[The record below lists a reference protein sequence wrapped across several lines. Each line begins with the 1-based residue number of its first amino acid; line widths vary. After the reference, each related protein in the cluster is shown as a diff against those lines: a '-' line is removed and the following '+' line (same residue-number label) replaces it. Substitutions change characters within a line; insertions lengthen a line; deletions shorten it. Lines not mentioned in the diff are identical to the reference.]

1 MIYRFYHI
9 PGVTPRDIINKKLS
23 DMPGF
28 FRQVSVT
35 AEARGPEI
43 TVDFVDTTDPHV
55 RTLGTTTHICT
66 TPNTENT
73 GIWSTWYRVTSVIE
87 IAPATSTQGR
97 TWRLTATLAA
107 LQTVVTNSLETWT
120 ADGVTRR
127 LIDAQRWELT
137 QAGVR
142 DFCQYGQGVVSGAR
156 RIRELA
162 GTLEFSNLNDMCVI
176 VTAFPS
182 AIDGTTEQIAAAGG
196 YQNGAPQS
204 YVLTS
209 NSDIEYG
216 QAALG
221 HVGVLLTDTA
231 VRNFIYRV
239 QLLPYSSIIQ
249 HMTLGTEV
257 LFKRSPD
264 VTPQGARRIS
274 AYEYPFNSLVVSLDA
289 FRQSGIAYK
298 NAYANPQI
306 SFEYGGNVL
315 ARFDVFNHETD
326 STTLTNVSVQLGVAC
341 SMGVN
346 FYAKFVRNNVVLGY
360 ASLPIPEVMGSSD
373 GSLHWY
379 ETTGRN
385 LTASA
390 WQSTGQTAAMTG
402 SGVALGLIAGGP
414 IGAAVGAA
422 VGAGVSIASTWATT
436 ERQLELGAQQA
447 RQTLETVGIGP
458 SNLFAQSPNTAKLC
472 AFFDRIPASEV
483 SRLDRYFRRHG
494 YTGAWTRDNLT
505 TLDRQNFESFAG
517 SGTFSI
523 WADQAPDVTV
533 DYNDLHDRANAEL
546 SGGVTVWSTSSIG
559 NYSVSNDPVN

>member
-1 MIYRFYHI
+1 MVYRFYHI
-9 PGVTPRDIINKKLS
+9 PGVTPRDIIDKKYV
-23 DMPGF
+23 DMPGYF
-28 FRQVSVT
+28 TSRT
-35 AEARGPEI
+35 LPAEARGPEI
-43 TVDFVDTTDPHV
+43 TVDFVDLLAAGA
-55 RTLGTTTHICT
+55 RSIGTTTHIVTCMSASY
-66 TPNTENT
+66 ERV
-73 GIWSTWYRVTSVIE
+73 WSTWYRVTSVIE
-87 IAPATSTQGR
+87 IAPATETQGR

-107 LQTVVTNSLETWT
+107 LQTFVTNSLETWT

-127 LIDAQRWELT
+127 LIDAQRWDLT
-137 QAGVR
+137 QAGVH

-162 GTLEFSNLNDMCVI
+162 GTLEFSNLNGMCVI

-182 AIDGTTEQIAAAGG
+182 AIDGITEQIAAAGG

-209 NSDIEYG
+209 NSAIEYG

-221 HVGVLLTDTA
+221 HVGVLLADTA

-249 HMTLGTEV
+249 HMTLGSEV
-257 LFKRSPD
+257 LFKRSEG

-289 FRQSGIAYK
+289 FRQAGIVYK

-346 FYAKFVRNNVVLGY
+346 FYAKFVRNSVVLGY

-436 ERQLELGAQQA
+436 ERQMELGAQQA

-472 AFFDRIPASEV
+472 AFFDRISPAEV
-483 SRLDRYFRRHG
+483 SRLDSYFRRHG
-494 YTGAWTRDNLT
+494 YTGAWTRSNLT
-505 TLDRQNFESFAG
+505 TLDRENFESFAG

-533 DYNDLHDRANAEL
+533 DYNDLHDRVNAEL
-546 SGGVTVWSTSSIG
+546 SGGVTVWSTSYIG
-559 NYSVSNDPVN
+559 NYSVSNSPI